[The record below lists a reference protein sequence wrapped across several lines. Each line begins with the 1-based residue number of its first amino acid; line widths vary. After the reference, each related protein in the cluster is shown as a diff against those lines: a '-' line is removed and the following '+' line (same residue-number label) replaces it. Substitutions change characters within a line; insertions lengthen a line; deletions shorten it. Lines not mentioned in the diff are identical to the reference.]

1 MPQILNFLFA
11 QYAVECCIFLACAG
25 PICQR
30 VVHHIS
36 CFPRADAARQA
47 LDKAR
52 EEEYNKRV
60 GLCGVRI
67 EHVMIGI

>member
-1 MPQILNFLFA
+1 MLHISCLPLAIG
-11 QYAVECCIFLACAG
+11 QYAEKSCIFL
-25 PICQR
+25 
-30 VVHHIS
+30 V
-36 CFPRADAARQA
+36 FPRADAARQA

-67 EHVMIGI
+67 DEI

>member
-1 MPQILNFLFA
+1 MLKSVTYFLFSQG
-11 QYAVECCIFLACAG
+11 QYAEKSCIFL
-25 PICQR
+25 
-30 VVHHIS
+30 V
-36 CFPRADAARQA
+36 FPRADAARQA

-67 EHVMIGI
+67 DEI